1 MKYIPIILLS
11 ICCSFLLQG
20 CNKEEIPKTKFV
32 SKKITITFDG
42 NFERVYPWMSFVAYT
57 EDQTPLS
64 VFVGNDLIIQKDGA
78 FEIEKGRMGKLSQIT
93 LSVKQRASNWVYIS
107 VTYRKRMKSP
117 SQLDDLKINTKRIV
131 DNVLSLDTTHVM
143 HAFDLKD
150 KPSSSEYIYHL
161 KL

>member
-20 CNKEEIPKTKFV
+20 CNKEEFPKSKFV

-42 NFERVYPWMSFVAYT
+42 NFEKVYPWVSFVAYT
-57 EDQTPLS
+57 EDQTPLY
-64 VFVGNDLIIQKDGA
+64 VLMGNDSIIQEDGA
-78 FEIEKGRMGKLSQIT
+78 FEIERGKMGKLSQIT
-93 LSVKQRASNWVYIS
+93 LLVKQRASNWVYIS
-107 VTYRKRMKSP
+107 TTYRKRMKSP
-117 SQLDDLKINTKRIV
+117 SQLDDLKINTKRFV

-143 HAFDLKD
+143 RAFDIKD
-150 KPSSSEYIYHL
+150 KPSRLEYIYHL